1 MPWCSAISRKLV
13 EQLIQSS
20 RGSISTSLG
29 RPAPEFWREHFNIIW
44 TICPLGS
51 GKTYRETIFG
61 QADRGRKTYS
71 SQVHCLWT
79 SRKRQRERDATP
91 LKLREKRKRRCYQ
104 MTSSK
109 CRQWNGSFCISPCFE
124 IFRTKQEFL
133 LTYKKSPFRSDSST
147 EELFQSYDLYTQEER
162 QNSLYWKLLELL
174 LLWHMISFQLF
185 SLCEISLI

>member
-1 MPWCSAISRKLV
+1 MLISLSRVL
-13 EQLIQSS
+13 EGSFQHHLDDLPQSS
-20 RGSISTSLG
+20 GGNISTSFG
-29 RPAPEFWREHFNIIW
+29 RFAPWVLERLTGRYLLDKQMEGEKPIHRKYIACEPAER
-44 TICPLGS
+44 
-51 GKTYRETIFG
+51 
-61 QADRGRKTYS
+61 D
-71 SQVHCLWT
+71 
-79 SRKRQRERDATP
+79 RERDATP

-133 LTYKKSPFRSDSST
+133 LTYKKSRLSSDSST

-185 SLCEISLI
+185 SMCEISLI

>member
-51 GKTYRETIFG
+51 GKTYRETFLDKQIEG
-61 QADRGRKTYS
+61 EKPIHHKCIACEPAERD
-71 SQVHCLWT
+71 
-79 SRKRQRERDATP
+79 RERDATP

-109 CRQWNGSFCISPCFE
+109 CRQWNGSFCISPWFE

-133 LTYKKSPFRSDSST
+133 LTYKKSRFSSDSST
-147 EELFQSYDLYTQEER
+147 FK
-162 QNSLYWKLLELL
+162 SLKYPSWA
-174 LLWHMISFQLF
+174 SAGNP
-185 SLCEISLI
+185 